1 MSNYHPQVSQVKCSS
16 IATCRVSAYLVKK
29 KILATKQGKKTTKKG
44 TLTAPKTHLQTQT
57 CLPLLS
63 LATDIVRAATRA
75 SAFARVSSYMVWMSK
90 YQLPLNVCN
99 MWLLESKVFSVTA
112 VLQLGMEGKYS
123 VSCDRSQETKK

>member
-1 MSNYHPQVSQVKCSS
+1 MLNYHPQVSQVKCSS
-16 IATCRVSAYLVKK
+16 IATCRVSAYLMKK
-29 KILATKQGKKTTKKG
+29 KFLQQSRGKKTTKKG
-44 TLTAPKTHLQTQT
+44 TLTAPKPHLQTQT

-99 MWLLESKVFSVTA
+99 VWLLECKVFSVTA
-112 VLQLGMEGKYS
+112 ILQLGMEGKYS